1 MITKKG
7 LKNFSD
13 EASKKS
19 RWIFLMG
26 INIFLLSCSPKVYI
40 IDRQTLLYEQ
50 AAGEWPEFEKSLLPK
65 VIHKNPVRFS
75 QSPANENE
83 KSQRLYRVLQ
93 GEINAQKR

>member
-1 MITKKG
+1 MITRSG
-7 LKNFSD
+7 LKKDSN

-19 RWIFLMG
+19 RGIFFLG
-26 INIFLLSCSPKVYI
+26 LNIFLLACSPKVYI

-65 VIHKNPVRFS
+65 VIHKSPVRFS

-83 KSQRLYRVLQ
+83 KTQRLYRVLQ
-93 GEINAQKR
+93 GEINEQKR